1 MEKSTNITEIG
12 KALSNFHN
20 SMGKIMKSETNPFFK
35 SKYASLPNILD
46 AIQAPLFESG
56 LVFLQMPDE
65 DKLTTILIHSE
76 SGEFFQ
82 SSYAMHPTKNDP
94 QGIGS
99 AITYAR
105 RYALCAILGLNVDE
119 DDDGNKASEPVKKSY
134 NDKIITDCK
143 TLEELEAVWNE
154 NKDYQSD
161 NVFKNKIAKRKK
173 ELS

>member
-1 MEKSTNITEIG
+1 MEKSANITEIG

-119 DDDGNKASEPVKKSY
+119 DDDGNKASEPVKGYKFT
-134 NDKIITDCK
+134 KIGECK
-143 TLEELEAVWNE
+143 TVAELETLWNE
-154 NKDYQSD
+154 SKDLQSD
-161 NVFKNKIAKRKK
+161 KVFKNEVAKRKK
-173 ELS
+173 EL

>member
-1 MEKSTNITEIG
+1 MEKSANITEIG
-12 KALSNFHN
+12 KALSQFHN

-82 SSYAMHPTKNDP
+82 SSYSMHPTKNDP

-119 DDDGNKASEPVKKSY
+119 DDDGNKASEPVKGYKFT
-134 NDKIITDCK
+134 KIGECK
-143 TLEELEAVWNE
+143 TVAELETLWNE
-154 NKDYQSD
+154 SKDLQSD
-161 NVFKNKIAKRKK
+161 KVFKNEVAKRKK
-173 ELS
+173 EL